1 MQKLNTLNIIKNN
14 CYSTKAKK
22 PKKNNHREGIL
33 IKI

>member
-22 PKKNNHREGIL
+22 PKKQIIE
-33 IKI
+33 KEY